1 MLTDNDNQIEVR
13 QRQNWDMPA
22 INQQQKNQ
30 LQTRIIELM
39 QRLELVETTET
50 DKLRELP
57 SRLSRLLSRL
67 QLDQKEFE
75 IVSSIIAKIKR
86 KL

>member
-1 MLTDNDNQIEVR
+1 M
-13 QRQNWDMPA
+13 
-22 INQQQKNQ
+22 
-30 LQTRIIELM
+30 RIIELM

-57 SRLSRLLSRL
+57 SRLSRLLSRV

>member
-1 MLTDNDNQIEVR
+1 IEIK
-13 QRQNWDMPA
+13 QRQSWDTPA

-30 LQTRIIELM
+30 LQMRIIELM

-57 SRLSRLLSRL
+57 SRLSRLLSRV